1 MLIILPCNKGCGL
14 TCEAI
19 LNLFDEGIID
29 RFLNVETSPLDG
41 HTSTLSTV
49 TAVEIFA
56 ILAAKHI
63 D

>member
-1 MLIILPCNKGCGL
+1 MLICLPCNKGCGL

-19 LNLFDEGIID
+19 LNLFEVGIID
-29 RFLNVETSPLDG
+29 RFLNVEISPLVE
-41 HTSTLSTV
+41 HISALSTL
-49 TAVEIFA
+49 TAVEMFA

>member
-1 MLIILPCNKGCGL
+1 MFFYLPCNKGCGL
-14 TCEAI
+14 TWEAI
-19 LNLFDEGIID
+19 LNRFEVGIID
-29 RFLNVETSPLDG
+29 RFLIVEISPFIE
-41 HTSTLSTV
+41 HISALSTV